1 MTSPTRHKTHA
12 IHPSQKLHTHGCKNV
27 QEAPQGSI
35 LLGVLKSVET
45 ELRKRDL
52 LGVSHES
59 ATPLWFLAETE
70 RNVFLWRNGKS
81 IDDHRDFTFWVD
93 VKALV
98 TKRREQLERNKGF
111 NPFIHSMW
119 STLPEDTHAIAREHD
134 YLDTIEELT
143 TSVFKHAEA
152 LSQASESV
160 RLELAPNSKARVEVV
175 LPTPSAAAP
184 GVPTTP

>member
-1 MTSPTRHKTHA
+1 MTSPTRNKARTNN
-12 IHPSQKLHTHGCKNV
+12 PSQKLRTHGCKNV
-27 QEAPQGSI
+27 QGAPDGSI

-52 LGVSHES
+52 LGVPHES

-98 TKRREQLERNKGF
+98 TKRREQLHRNKGF

-134 YLDTIEELT
+134 YLDTIEELA

-152 LSQASESV
+152 LSLASESI
-160 RLELAPNSKARVEVV
+160 RLELAPDSKERVEII
-175 LPTPSAAAP
+175 LPTPIATLP
-184 GVPTTP
+184 GAQPTP